1 MLKRTRPQW
10 ERVSTVLLDMD
21 GTLLDLRFDNYF
33 WLELVPHE
41 FARARDIDVAT
52 AKRELQ
58 PKFAAMQGMLQWYCT
73 DYWSATLDL
82 DIAGMKE
89 SAREHI
95 RYLPGAQRF
104 LERLRAS
111 GRRVVLVTNAH
122 HDALDV
128 KSRHTGL
135 HSLVDEMRSSH
146 SLGVPKEHRDFWPR
160 FAQHHA
166 FNTEETLFV
175 DDSLPVLR
183 NARAHGIAQVFAVAK
198 PDSTLPSRM
207 IEEFPAV
214 EGVAELLE
222 E

>member
-1 MLKRTRPQW
+1 
-10 ERVSTVLLDMD
+10 
-21 GTLLDLRFDNYF
+21 
-33 WLELVPHE
+33 
-41 FARARDIDVAT
+41 
-52 AKRELQ
+52 
-58 PKFAAMQGMLQWYCT
+58 MLQWYCT
-73 DYWSATLDL
+73 DYWSATLGL
-82 DIAGMKE
+82 DIAGLKE
-89 SAREHI
+89 SASEHI

-128 KSRHTGL
+128 KSRRTGI

-146 SLGVPKEHRDFWPR
+146 SLGVPKEHPEFWPLFTR
-160 FAQHHA
+160 HHA
-166 FNTEETLFV
+166 FQPGEALFV

-183 NARAHGIAQVFAVAK
+183 NARAHGIAQVFAVAR
-198 PDSTLPSRM
+198 PDSTLPART

-214 EGVAELLE
+214 EAVAELLE